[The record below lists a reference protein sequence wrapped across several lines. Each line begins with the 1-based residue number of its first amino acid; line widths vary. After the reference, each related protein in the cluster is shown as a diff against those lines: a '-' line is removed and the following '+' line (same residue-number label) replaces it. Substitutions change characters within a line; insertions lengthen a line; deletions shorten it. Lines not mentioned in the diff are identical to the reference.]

1 MWLGCPI
8 VPCRS
13 PLCFLSSWPP
23 LCSFP
28 MAFGHRAGNH
38 VHIPTR
44 TYLAHATVCA
54 HMLQRRRRCAHVP
67 QKVDR
72 GPPDSCTYLCA
83 HTRHIPPFAR
93 TYDVQLR
100 DRREAVSNSKV
111 ALTRLRSRGYV
122 RAARAEEMNN
132 RRAEEMNTKETS
144 PVYRLPERRPRRC
157 SFGAEGATKCCVHGA
172 LWAQL
177 FRGHGTRSPFP
188 R

>member
-1 MWLGCPI
+1 MPTQFLTSGRASGRAGRRRAAMWLGCPI

-54 HMLQRRRRCAHVP
+54 HMLQRRRRCAHIP
-67 QKVDR
+67 QKIDR

-111 ALTRLRSRGYV
+111 ALTGSRPRGYV
-122 RAARAEEMNN
+122 RGARAEEMNN
-132 RRAEEMNTKETS
+132 RRTEEMNTKETI
-144 PVYRLPERRPRRC
+144 PV
-157 SFGAEGATKCCVHGA
+157 
-172 LWAQL
+172 
-177 FRGHGTRSPFP
+177 
-188 R
+188 